1 MRPATCQSQQQPHH
15 KTSDAHKTHIYIY
28 TYAYTTHIYKYTQRR
43 MSFPPLSTI
52 HPTHTY
58 IDLLSPFFFT
68 IFFLFCS
75 SRLDFF
81 FLSERY
87 VIRNRLSVIARLTTA
102 RQQSKSSFRVLFLL
116 LLLSSLNCFLGYIC
130 DRQVQEYEQWGG
142 RNQPTYREFVSD
154 DGKAGWVTDK
164 RERKIKNEELDSPV
178 SGRCRSTGQRFFLS
192 MTPPTRSLAWLKI
205 VVHPSI

>member
-1 MRPATCQSQQQPHH
+1 
-15 KTSDAHKTHIYIY
+15 
-28 TYAYTTHIYKYTQRR
+28 

-68 IFFLFCS
+68 IFCFFSS

-116 LLLSSLNCFLGYIC
+116 
-130 DRQVQEYEQWGG
+130 
-142 RNQPTYREFVSD
+142 
-154 DGKAGWVTDK
+154 
-164 RERKIKNEELDSPV
+164 
-178 SGRCRSTGQRFFLS
+178 
-192 MTPPTRSLAWLKI
+192 
-205 VVHPSI
+205 